1 MALRRRRQIMN
12 PQTLMRLMAALN
24 TFKANHPKF
33 VSFAEMFLKRG
44 IDEGTVIEV
53 TVTRPGE
60 EPVTSNMKVTESDI
74 ELFRSLKE
82 LRS

>member
-1 MALRRRRQIMN
+1 MG
-12 PQTLMRLMAALN
+12 PQSVMKLMSAFA
-24 TFKANHPKF
+24 TFKSNHPRF
-33 VSFAEMFLKRG
+33 VSFMEYFMKKG

-53 TVTRPGE
+53 TVTKPGE
-60 EPVTSNMKVTESDI
+60 EPVTSNLMVTESDI